1 MLARKIF
8 PIWVI
13 VILVTFV
20 VGVAG
25 AASFP
30 SFVELAKKV
39 GPTVVYVYTTQK
51 VKSGMGWFDQDDF
64 WRHFFG
70 FPFEKEREYTRR
82 SLGSGFVI
90 SPDGYILTN
99 NHVVAQ
105 ADKIKVKLS
114 TGREYD
120 AEVKGT
126 DKDTD
131 LALIKIE
138 AKETLPVAVLGDS
151 DKLEVGE
158 WVGAIGNPFGL
169 EHTVT
174 AGIVSAKGR
183 VIGSGPYDN
192 FIQTDASINPG
203 NSGGPLCN
211 LAGQV
216 VGINTAIVAHGQ
228 GIGFAVPVN
237 MAKEIMA
244 DLKTKGSV
252 TRGWIGVSVQEITPE
267 IATNLGLATP
277 EGALVTDVFPGGPAD
292 KAGIKAGDVIV
303 SVASERIT
311 NVRSLLYSVA
321 HQRVGSKVPVEII
334 RSGKNLTLSVTIGE
348 RKEGIRISSRGVPEA
363 EFLGMTVQEVT
374 VDLARKLGFREKQGV
389 IVIHVKRD
397 SPADQ
402 SGITERDV
410 IVQVNQRPI
419 NTIEDFVS
427 EMNQSANNETILLR
441 VIHDG
446 SARFVPLRTR
456 P

>member
-1 MLARKIF
+1 M
-8 PIWVI
+8 
-13 VILVTFV
+13 
-20 VGVAG
+20 VGIAG
-25 AASFP
+25 GESLP
-30 SFVELAKKV
+30 SFVQLAKKV
-39 GPTVVYVYTTQK
+39 GPSVVYVYTTQK
-51 VKSGMGWFDQDDF
+51 VKASPGWFDQDEF
-64 WRHFFG
+64 WRRFFG
-70 FPFEKEREYTRR
+70 FPFEREREFTRQ
-82 SLGSGFVI
+82 SLGSGFII
-90 SPDGYILTN
+90 SADGYILTN

-114 TGREYD
+114 TGKEYD
-120 AEVKGT
+120 AEIKGT

-138 AKETLPVAVLGDS
+138 TKTKDKLPVAQLGDS

-158 WVGAIGNPFGL
+158 WVAAIGNPFGL

-211 LAGQV
+211 LEGQV
-216 VGINTAIVAHGQ
+216 VGINTAIVAQGQ

-237 MAKEIMA
+237 MAKEIVA

-252 TRGWIGVSVQEITPE
+252 TRGWLGVSVQDVTPE
-267 IATNLGLATP
+267 IAVNLGLKGE

-292 KAGIKAGDVIV
+292 KAGIKEGDVIISIGREHV
-303 SVASERIT
+303 T

-321 HQRVGSKVPVEII
+321 HQRVGEQVPVTVI
-334 RSGKNLTLSVTIGE
+334 RSGQELTIKVTIGE
-348 RKEGIRISSRGVPEA
+348 RKEGIRISSRGIPES

-374 VDLARKLGFREKQGV
+374 DDLARRLGMRVKQGV
-389 IVIHVKRD
+389 IVIQVKPD

-402 SGITERDV
+402 SGIAERDV
-410 IVQVNQRPI
+410 IVQVNQHAI
-419 NTIEDFVS
+419 NSMEEFVA
-427 EMNQSANNETILLR
+427 EMNRGMKNETILLR
-441 VIHDG
+441 VLRDG
-446 SARFVPLRTR
+446 YARFIPLKTR